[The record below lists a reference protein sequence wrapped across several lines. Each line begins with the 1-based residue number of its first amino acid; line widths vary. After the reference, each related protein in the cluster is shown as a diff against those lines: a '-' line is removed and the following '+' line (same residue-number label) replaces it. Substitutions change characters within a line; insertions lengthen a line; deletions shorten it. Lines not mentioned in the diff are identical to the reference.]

1 MFELL
6 GVLIALLAIEEDE
19 DERLRIVLGILAMF
33 IHIQQYNML
42 RNHSN
47 RLCALI
53 SASVFLL
60 RNDPSGAYSWQGSTI
75 YRTIHPAR
83 INGRDQQSIE
93 PLWHIRGVLRLD
105 LSKQFLVSSRGP
117 LCCKA

>member
-1 MFELL
+1 MFALL

-60 RNDPSGAYSWQGSTI
+60 RDDPSGAYSWQGSTI
-75 YRTIHPAR
+75 CRTIYKEANR
-83 INGRDQQSIE
+83 SEFKRMF
-93 PLWHIRGVLRLD
+93 RM
-105 LSKQFLVSSRGP
+105 
-117 LCCKA
+117 KAKAAQMYTYT

>member
-1 MFELL
+1 MFALL

-75 YRTIHPAR
+75 IYGTIYKEANHSEFKRMFRMNTTSWLINRKRSNLETR
-83 INGRDQQSIE
+83 IG
-93 PLWHIRGVLRLD
+93 
-105 LSKQFLVSSRGP
+105 FF
-117 LCCKA
+117 